1 MVNAMQYYRELY
13 LSDTLCEKKEKII
26 WRLEHN
32 KIQLHIYLIV
42 LAVRGKNQLEF
53 FDAAMLRQKEFSP
66 QKEECRVIGIA
77 DGYEEAVGLVAQI
90 TADVLEK
97 TGGIELREYFM
108 ERMQADEMTE

>member
-42 LAVRGKNQLEF
+42 LAVRRK
-53 FDAAMLRQKEFSP
+53 
-66 QKEECRVIGIA
+66 
-77 DGYEEAVGLVAQI
+77 
-90 TADVLEK
+90 K
-97 TGGIELREYFM
+97 TIRIF
-108 ERMQADEMTE
+108 